1 MKIKSIIVAIILITS
16 FINCN
21 AQNEKK
27 EADFQE
33 LKGPYLGQ
41 KPPRENPVIFAQGI
55 ISTDEFEFAITFS
68 YDNNDIFFT
77 RRPTNDG
84 GGNSIIHCNYS
95 KEKWSKP
102 ALASFAK
109 ANYIELAPYCAPD
122 EPKVYF
128 HSEREHP
135 LTGKKMVNDEK
146 IWFTVKEQN
155 EWKEASFLP
164 GILNT
169 GWVMGIAPAK
179 NATLYLCGEVD
190 ELGGVLRSVPED
202 GTYKN
207 VEQILDGIHPYIAS
221 DESFIIFDKIGQ
233 NWGETYLCISF
244 KNNIGEWGEA
254 IKLPEVINKTNT
266 ECFGRMSPDWKYFF
280 FNREGNIY
288 WVDAKIIEEL
298 KPQNIK

>member
-1 MKIKSIIVAIILITS
+1 MKTKSIIVIIVLITS

-21 AQNEKK
+21 AQHEKK
-27 EADFQE
+27 QADFHE
-33 LKGPYLGQ
+33 LTDTYLGQ
-41 KPPRENPVIFAQGI
+41 KPPGGIPEVFASGI
-55 ISTDEFEFAITFS
+55 VSTDEFEFAITFS
-68 YDNNDIFFT
+68 YDNKDIFFT

-84 GGNSIIHCNYS
+84 GGNSIMHCYFSNG
-95 KEKWSKP
+95 KWSKP

-135 LTGKKMVNDEK
+135 QTGKKMVNDEK
-146 IWFTVKEQN
+146 IWFAVKKQN
-155 EWKEASFLP
+155 EWKEASFLS

-202 GTYKN
+202 GTHKN
-207 VEQILDGIHPYIAS
+207 VEQILDGVHPYIAP

-233 NWGETYLCISF
+233 NWEETYLCISF
-244 KNNIGEWGEA
+244 KDNNGEWEEA
-254 IKLPEVINKTNT
+254 IKLPEIINKTNT
-266 ECFGRMSPDWKYFF
+266 ECFGRMSPDEKHFF
-280 FNREGNIY
+280 FNREGDIY
-288 WVDAKIIEEL
+288 WVSSIIIMKL
-298 KPQNIK
+298 K